1 MIKHAKPLAACLL
14 ASLLLAGC
22 AAPAAPTPTT
32 TRYRVALIAKSTG
45 TEFWRTVFA
54 GAEAAATEY
63 NLDLT
68 ITGIE
73 SEDDYAAQNDLIE
86 KAVEDG
92 AQAIIFSASDYQQ
105 NAAAIDAAADK
116 GVRIVVVDSA
126 VDSAKVSA
134 YIGADNYGAGQMAAE
149 SALENVE
156 GPLHVGLIS
165 YKGSSP
171 NAQQREQGV
180 VDTLTASGRA
190 EITTAVYDPS
200 SPEDARADTLTM
212 LTQHPEINV
221 LITTFNEGTSVGA
234 AQAVTELG
242 LADDLWI
249 VAFDSNIEM
258 VDALHTGAVDA
269 MVVQNTYGM
278 GYFSVENAY
287 KLLAGQGNDVPR
299 ETETTTRII
308 DRSNI
313 FALDG
318 QKAVFPFE

>member
-1 MIKHAKPLAACLL
+1 MIKHVKPLAACLS
-14 ASLLLAGC
+14 ALLLAGC
-22 AAPAAPTPTT
+22 AASPAPAPTT
-32 TRYRVALIAKSTG
+32 TRYRVAMIAKSTG

-68 ITGIE
+68 VTGIE
-73 SEDDYAAQNDLIE
+73 SESDYAAQNALIE

-116 GVRIVVVDSA
+116 GVRIVVVDST
-126 VDSAKVSA
+126 VDSTKVSA

-149 SALENVE
+149 SALENVD

-165 YKGSSP
+165 YKGASP

-180 VDTLTASGRA
+180 VDALTASGRA
-190 EITTAVYDPS
+190 EIVAAIYNPA

-234 AQAVTELG
+234 AQAVADLG
-242 LADDLWI
+242 LADDVWT

-287 KLLAGQGNDVPR
+287 KLLAGQGSDVAR
-299 ETETTTRII
+299 ETQTTTRII

>member
-1 MIKHAKPLAACLL
+1 MIKHAKPLTACLL

-22 AAPAAPTPTT
+22 AAPAAPMPT

-105 NAAAIDAAADK
+105 NATAIDAAADK

-190 EITTAVYDPS
+190 EIITAVYDPS

-249 VAFDSNIEM
+249 VAFDSNTEM

>member
-1 MIKHAKPLAACLL
+1 MIKHAKPFACLL
-14 ASLLLAGC
+14 TALLLAGC
-22 AAPAAPTPTT
+22 AGSAAPTPTT
-32 TRYRVALIAKSTG
+32 ARYRVALIAKSTS
-45 TEFWRTVFA
+45 TEFWGAVFA

-63 NLDLT
+63 NMDLT
-68 ITGIE
+68 ITGPE
-73 SEDDYAAQNDLIE
+73 SEEDYAAQNDLIE

-126 VDSAKVSA
+126 VDSTKVAA
-134 YIGADNYGAGQMAAE
+134 YIGADNYGAGQMAAK

-156 GPLHVGLIS
+156 GPLHVGLVS
-165 YKGSSP
+165 YNVNSP
-171 NAQQREQGV
+171 NAQEREKGV
-180 VDTLTASGRA
+180 VDTLAGSGRA
-190 EITTAVYDPS
+190 EVAATVYS
-200 SPEDARADTLTM
+200 VATPESARAETLTM
-212 LTQHPEINV
+212 LARHPEINV
-221 LITTFNEGTSVGA
+221 LISFNEAVSVGA
-234 AQAVTELG
+234 AQAVSDLG
-242 LADDLWI
+242 RAEDLWM
-249 VAFDSNIEM
+249 VAFDSNIKT

-278 GYFSVENAY
+278 GYFSVESAY
-287 KLLAGQGNDVPR
+287 KLLAGQGNDVAR
-299 ETETTTRII
+299 ETQTTTRII